1 MAEITRRTLLLACA
15 AATVLPQ
22 GISANANVDELSTMD
37 ATGLAELVRKGK
49 VSALELV
56 DAAIRRIEKL
66 NPRINAVIWERF
78 EKARQEARGAL
89 PKGPFRGV
97 PFLTKDVGCTTAG
110 EPESQ
115 GSRFLK
121 NHNYTATATAE
132 LAKRIRA
139 AGFVN
144 LGRTNAPEFATMTT
158 TEPLAFGPTR
168 NPWDLTRTPGGSSGG
183 TAAAV
188 ASLMVPVAHGN
199 DAGGSIRIPAAA
211 CGVVGLKPTRGR
223 ISSAPGDELT
233 VPLSVQ
239 GFLTRSV
246 RDMAACL
253 DFAAG
258 AAPGDPTVPPPP
270 QRPFVQELDSKPPS
284 LRIGLLSRL
293 PKSVEGLLDPACKKA
308 ADDAGRLLESLGHHV
323 EPAEPSGVDDPK
335 ITAVYLRLLGSRA
348 LNRLLG
354 YERRIGE
361 RARAD
366 EVETGNASIME
377 LARAM
382 SAVDYL
388 QDLEQVNT
396 FTRQF
401 AGWWSSGFDLL
412 LSPSTAVLPP
422 KLGTLGIDPQRRA
435 DMLSWSVYAR
445 PFNFSGLPAIT
456 LPLFWSEG
464 GLPIGVQLGAA
475 YGREDLLISVAA
487 QLENAQPWHM
497 KLPSS
502 HA

>member
-1 MAEITRRTLLLACA
+1 MAAITRRTILLACA
-15 AATVLPQ
+15 AAAVLPQ
-22 GISANANVDELSTMD
+22 AMGTNANVDELSMMD

-49 VSALELV
+49 VSPIELV

-66 NPRINAVIWERF
+66 NPQINAVIWERF
-78 EKARQEARGAL
+78 DRARQEARGEL
-89 PKGPFRGV
+89 PKGPFQGV

-110 EPESQ
+110 EPETQ

-121 NHNYTATATAE
+121 NHNYTATTTAE

-144 LGRTNAPEFATMTT
+144 LGRTNVPEFATMTT
-158 TEPLAFGPTR
+158 EPLAWGPTR

-183 TAAAV
+183 AAAAV

-199 DAGGSIRIPAAA
+199 DAGGSIRMPAAA

-233 VPLSVQ
+233 VPLAVQ

-246 RDMAACL
+246 RDTAACL

-258 AAPGDPTVPPPP
+258 AAPGDPTVPSPP
-270 QRPFVQELDSKPPS
+270 QRPFIRELDSKPPS
-284 LRIGLLSRL
+284 LRVGLLNQL
-293 PKSVEGLLDPACKKA
+293 PRSVEGSLDPACKRA
-308 ADDAGRLLESLGHHV
+308 AEDAGRLLESLGHHV
-323 EPAEPSGVDDPK
+323 EPAKPSGIDDPT

-348 LNRLLG
+348 LNRLQG
-354 YERRIGE
+354 FERRIGE
-361 RARAD
+361 RAKAD
-366 EVETGNASIME
+366 EVEAGNTSIME

-388 QDLEQVNT
+388 QDLEQVNA
-396 FTRQF
+396 FSRQF

-435 DMLSWSVYAR
+435 DMLTWSVYAR

-456 LPLFWSEG
+456 LPLFWSEE

-475 YGREDLLISVAA
+475 YGREDLLINVAA
-487 QLENAQPWHM
+487 QLEKAQPWLM
-497 KLPSS
+497 KLPST